1 MRTFPDSGLPMS
13 TMFVRTA
20 LLATLALSITA
31 CNRESATSGAA
42 ADGPQQALQKSIA
55 LTREGDIGGLIEHM
69 LPPEEFTR
77 IKADWTSEKDQP
89 PIDDAARARFAETMS
104 KLTAPDAAEVLFK
117 EFEPDIRQFDT
128 QYQQQMPTMVA
139 MGRSYLKGVVQQNQ
153 ELSVGEKEQATQ
165 IIEALATWVEKTR
178 FTDPELV
185 KQTLAVVTDA
195 ARQLDL
201 KSLDEARGL
210 NFEQSAPKLK
220 IAFNSLK
227 KVLALYG
234 FSIDQTLDS
243 ATTELVSST
252 ADEAVVKVSYKL
264 LDTPFQANVDMVR
277 VGERWYSKD
286 TIEKLKARNA
296 EKAMATAT
304 PAAANG

>member
-1 MRTFPDSGLPMS
+1 M
-13 TMFVRTA
+13 
-20 LLATLALSITA
+20 
-31 CNRESATSGAA
+31 
-42 ADGPQQALQKSIA
+42 
-55 LTREGDIGGLIEHM
+55 
-69 LPPEEFTR
+69 
-77 IKADWTSEKDQP
+77 TSEKDQP

-139 MGRSYLKGVVQQNQ
+139 MGRSYLKGSCSRIRSFRSAKGAGHPDHRSPGH
-153 ELSVGEKEQATQ
+153 LGRKDPIHRSRAGQA
-165 IIEALATWVEKTR
+165 
-178 FTDPELV
+178 DPGRCHRRR
-185 KQTLAVVTDA
+185 A
-195 ARQLDL
+195 AAG
-201 KSLDEARGL
+201 SEVLDEARGL